1 MKKQLLAL
9 AVGAATM
16 TPGQLL
22 AEGPTLYGKLN
33 VAVERQTEMTD
44 PRTATRPA
52 RTGAWEVESYKSRL
66 GVKGSYDLDVGGLKA
81 IYKAEYE
88 IFADDGVDSSGN
100 AFKQR
105 DIFAGLQGKFGT
117 VKLGKFNSPLKKA
130 EGPVDQFN
138 DYDTDMGSAMVGQDR
153 FDNII
158 QYSSPAFADAVTL
171 NLALIPNENQ
181 DDFNQPANGKN
192 ENSLDDTVSASLVFR
207 QGGVFA
213 SLATNQ
219 DQLESLELDEGST
232 DVAPTINI
240 TRAVVGFEGDTFEV
254 GALYQQAREN
264 KQDRVNIDPE
274 TGVAYFDGRGESSY
288 VLSGAVSIDRFTL
301 KAQHQ
306 VTEAD
311 LNKDELTVSTL
322 GADYALAK
330 GSKVYLYYGMSEL
343 DFDALGVPDEEGSVA
358 SLGMEHKF

>member
-9 AVGAATM
+9 AVGAAAL
-16 TPGQLL
+16 TPVLVQ
-22 AEGPTLYGKLN
+22 AEGPVLYGKLN

-52 RTGAWEVESYKSRL
+52 RTGVWEVESYSSRL

-81 IYKAEYE
+81 IYKAEFQVYV
-88 IFADDGVDSSGN
+88 DDGDNGAGDV
-100 AFKQR
+100 FKQR
-105 DIFAGLQGKFGT
+105 DIYAGLKGRFGT
-117 VKLGKFNSPLKKA
+117 VTVGKFNSPFKKA

-138 DYDTDMGSAMVGQDR
+138 DFETDIGNAMVGQDR
-153 FDNII
+153 FDNIL
-158 QYSSPAFADAVTL
+158 QYSTPALADAITV
-171 NLALIPNENQ
+171 NVALIPNENQ
-181 DDFNQPANGKN
+181 DDFDQPADGKN
-192 ENSLDDTVSASLVFR
+192 ENALDDTVSASVVFR
-207 QGGVFA
+207 QGGAFA
-213 SLATNQ
+213 SLATSQ
-219 DQLESLELDEGST
+219 DQLESLALDEGAT

-240 TRAVVGFEGDTFEV
+240 NRVVVGFEGDTFEL
-254 GALYQQAREN
+254 GALYQEAREN
-264 KQDRVNIDPE
+264 KNDRVNVNPV
-274 TGVAYFDGRGESSY
+274 TGVEYFDGRGESSY
-288 VLSGAVSIDRFTL
+288 VLSGAVSIDRVTL

-330 GSKVYLYYGMSEL
+330 SSKVYLYYGMSEL
-343 DFDALGVPDEEGSVA
+343 DFNALGVPDEEGSIV